1 MTSVC
6 VCVFHKEGTVS
17 SLKKKKQ
24 SLTSRVLTVED
35 NVIQKKRDSQTWK
48 SFKSSAGGGIKMV
61 LRKLLKATVDF

>member
-1 MTSVC
+1 MCVC
-6 VCVFHKEGTVS
+6 VCFIKKEQFQV
-17 SLKKKKQ
+17 LKKKQ